1 MATGGSGLGGL
12 VPVAMMVFGIVSI
25 LRNRRDRKV
34 GKADDPGDE
43 DRRASAA
50 EVQRRMASYLAG
62 RETGSSHRASLEQDE
77 QENSR

>member
-1 MATGGSGLGGL
+1 MATGGALGSL
-12 VPVAMMVFGIVSI
+12 IPVAMMLVGIVSI
-25 LRNRRDRKV
+25 LRNRRARRNGKV
-34 GKADDPGDE
+34 VDPVVE
-43 DRRASAA
+43 DRQASAA

>member
-1 MATGGSGLGGL
+1 MATGGAFGSLI
-12 VPVAMMVFGIVSI
+12 PVAMMLVGIVSI
-25 LRNRRDRKV
+25 LRNRRARRNGKV
-34 GKADDPGDE
+34 VDPVVE
-43 DRRASAA
+43 DRQASAA